1 MPPRPEIDGT
11 GTPDDETLAFE
22 AEIVRRVTGTV
33 GAGLDELV
41 RVILAAFE
49 ATAAVLGG
57 SLTDEQARD
66 FGQRLGARIEALT
79 WDDMR
84 PALGESAIE
93 AHRLGV
99 ARAAERFIDPGEQAK
114 ARSTK
119 TPRRRKTIPIDTNLR
134 ADIRAAAKIA
144 RSGVKTASDAASV
157 AGKVKAGKRRA
168 EGAARWTANEGINAG
183 TSDVARKMGLRLVWV
198 AERNACLHCLAHAG
212 YVVEPGALFPGLSFD
227 PEASNIPAVEF
238 PPLHPNCRCQ
248 TRTTDAPAGA
258 PPTDRS
264 SLNPAARLAAEAR
277 RSVVYQWT
285 EFASAPAAIRA
296 AEALLSAGADLP
308 ASVEARARREIRLAK
323 KRRQK

>member
-1 MPPRPEIDGT
+1 MPPRPEIDGS

-22 AEIVRRVTGTV
+22 AEIVRRVTGSI

-49 ATAAVLGG
+49 ATSAVLGG
-57 SLTDEQARD
+57 ELNDEQARE
-66 FGQRLGARIEALT
+66 FGKRLGARIEAMT
-79 WDDMR
+79 WTDMR
-84 PALGESAIE
+84 PFLGEAAME

-99 ARAAERFIDPGEQAK
+99 ARAAERFVSPAEQAK
-114 ARSTK
+114 ARSVK
-119 TPRRRKTIPIDTNLR
+119 PPRRRKTVPIDANLR
-134 ADIRAAAKIA
+134 EELRKAAKIA
-144 RSGVKTASDAASV
+144 RAGVRTQSDAAAV
-157 AGKVKAGKRRA
+157 AGKVKAGKRRI
-168 EGAARWTANEGINAG
+168 EGNARWTANEGINAG

-212 YVVEPGALFPGLSFD
+212 YVVEPGAFFPGLSFD
-227 PEASNIPAVEF
+227 PQASNIPAVEH

-248 TRTTDAPAGA
+248 TRTTDAPAGPA
-258 PPTDRS
+258 PLDRS

-285 EFASAPAAIRA
+285 EYASNPAAMRA
-296 AEALLSAGADLP
+296 AEALLAAGANLP
-308 ASVEARARREIRLAK
+308 ASVEKRARSEIARA